1 MRHRLLL
8 PNRFKL
14 IGLLTLIPFLALGI
28 AVRFFDFGFTFL
40 SSHSVWEITSS
51 NISSHISDYQN
62 YTDELALSGII
73 ISLLLIAFTRE
84 KQEDE
89 FISQL
94 RLESL
99 QWAVLI
105 NYVLLLAATWIVY
118 QFAYIDVMMYN
129 MLTVLLLFILR
140 FHILLWKNRYSTDHQ
155 KS

>member
-1 MRHRLLL
+1 MKHRLLL

-14 IGLLTLIPFLALGI
+14 IGLLALIPFIALGI

-40 SSHSVWEITSS
+40 TYKNFWTLKSVNGTS
-51 NISSHISDYQN
+51 NLTDYQN

-73 ISLLLIAFTRE
+73 ISLLLIAFSRE

-105 NYVLLLAATWIVY
+105 NYLLLLIATWVVY
-118 QFAYIDVMMYN
+118 QFAYLDVMMYN

-140 FHILLWKNRYSTDHQ
+140 FHILLWKNKYSTEHQ